1 MADDLKEGGTT
12 DKVTEAAQV
21 DSSYDVS
28 DEDFLKMAPPP
39 VAVAEEQPAEKE
51 AEPEADPA
59 DQEEET
65 ELAKDDADESEDKAT
80 DENPTGEDDSA
91 DGEPAGDIQKDGVAD
106 SDNDK
111 AGTDKDKVPAK
122 KVDKEAD
129 ADDAPESNQPV
140 NYEAEYKKVMAPFK
154 ANGKTIQ
161 LDSVDDVVSLMQM
174 GANYTQKMRA
184 LKPHLKIVK
193 MLDNNSLLD
202 ESKVNFLID
211 LSNKN
216 PEAITKLIKDS
227 GIDPLNVDVE
237 KDSKYK
243 PNDHT
248 VGDNEVE
255 LQSILSD
262 VKATDTGKQTLD
274 VISNKWDEPS
284 KRVILENPEV
294 IRTIND
300 HISTGV
306 YDEIVS
312 IVEKERVLGRLNG
325 VSDLLAYQQ
334 VGDHMQKNN
343 MFKAQKEAIAK
354 AAAKAPETKPEA
366 DPKLKKQKLAAGGS
380 RSTPSGGGKK
390 IDFNPLDV
398 PDEEFEKLSAN
409 DFI

>member
-140 NYEAEYKKVMAPFK
+140 NYEAEYKKVMAPF
-154 ANGKTIQ
+154 
-161 LDSVDDVVSLMQM
+161 L
-174 GANYTQKMRA
+174 
-184 LKPHLKIVK
+184 LKH
-193 MLDNNSLLD
+193 
-202 ESKVNFLID
+202 
-211 LSNKN
+211 
-216 PEAITKLIKDS
+216 
-227 GIDPLNVDVE
+227 LNVF
-237 KDSKYK
+237 
-243 PNDHT
+243 
-248 VGDNEVE
+248 E
-255 LQSILSD
+255 LFSFAKLCQ
-262 VKATDTGKQTLD
+262 
-274 VISNKWDEPS
+274 
-284 KRVILENPEV
+284 
-294 IRTIND
+294 
-300 HISTGV
+300 
-306 YDEIVS
+306 
-312 IVEKERVLGRLNG
+312 
-325 VSDLLAYQQ
+325 VSDLTQ
-334 VGDHMQKNN
+334 
-343 MFKAQKEAIAK
+343 
-354 AAAKAPETKPEA
+354 
-366 DPKLKKQKLAAGGS
+366 S
-380 RSTPSGGGKK
+380 
-390 IDFNPLDV
+390 
-398 PDEEFEKLSAN
+398 
-409 DFI
+409 